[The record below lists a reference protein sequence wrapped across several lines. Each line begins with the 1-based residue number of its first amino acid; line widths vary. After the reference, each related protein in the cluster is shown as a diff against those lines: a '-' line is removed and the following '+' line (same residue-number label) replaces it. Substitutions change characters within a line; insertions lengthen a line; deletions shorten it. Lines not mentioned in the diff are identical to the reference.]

1 MEEAG
6 RKIEKLFDAIGYTI
20 PIYTRGVLSIFP
32 FLYILLKE
40 KKFCISSMLL
50 MLLYPCIGKRKAEI
64 LSEAK

>member
-50 MLLYPCIGKRKAEI
+50 YPCIGKRKAEI